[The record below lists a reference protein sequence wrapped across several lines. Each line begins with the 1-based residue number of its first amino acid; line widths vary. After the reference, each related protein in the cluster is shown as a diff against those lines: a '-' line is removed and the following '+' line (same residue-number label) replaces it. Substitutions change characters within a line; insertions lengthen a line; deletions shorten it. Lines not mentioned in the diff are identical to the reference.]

1 MFDQLP
7 DLLENLPRYLG
18 GHMLLS
24 ATALA
29 VGLTVSVPLGILAS
43 RRPRLTEMTLGAA
56 GVIQTVP
63 SLALLA
69 LMVIVLRGLIG
80 FWPAFIALTLYSV
93 LPILANTVLGLKGV
107 DATLIEAGR
116 GLGMSERQLL
126 FRVQLPLALPVL
138 IGGIRTATVLVVGTA
153 TLAMPVGGVSLGNY
167 IFSGLESMNP
177 TSTVFGCLVAALLAV
192 VMDQLVRLL
201 EVAARRRSRAL
212 AWAGGLG
219 LLFVLG
225 AGLASPVAG
234 LFEQRRPAVVAS
246 GPFTEQ
252 HVLNEL
258 IAQRLRRAGF
268 RPDQR
273 PSMSEGI
280 QVEAL
285 RHNQID
291 CMVNYSGNIWTLVMK
306 MTDVPDDPRTVSDEV
321 ARYLQR
327 ECGIECLGSLGFEDA
342 YAFAMTRSGARH
354 LPSSDYSLEALADYA
369 RDRAAQGKRLRL
381 GADSQF
387 FTRPE
392 WRWVKRAYRLGEA
405 DVERVEMDPALMYGA
420 VRDGQLDA
428 IVAYTSDGRIPAYD
442 LELLSDP
449 RRALPPYDA
458 LLLLSPEAARRPGFR
473 EALQPLR
480 NAVSLDAM
488 RRANLHVDGEDGWS
502 PRRAAAELDG
512 ALGRAERRTEK
523 VGGPRGSPG

>member
-1 MFDQLP
+1 MFHQLP
-7 DLLENLPRYLG
+7 DLLEDLPRYLG

-24 ATALA
+24 ATALG
-29 VGLTVSVPLGILAS
+29 VGLLVSLPLGILIS
-43 RRPRLTEMTLGAA
+43 RRPKLTEWTLGAA

-69 LMVIVLRGLIG
+69 LMVLVLGGLIG
-80 FWPAFIALTLYSV
+80 FWPAFVALALYSV
-93 LPILANTVLGLKGV
+93 LPILANTVLGIKGV
-107 DATLIEAGR
+107 DATLVEAAR
-116 GLGMSERQLL
+116 GLGMSERQML
-126 FRVQLPLALPVL
+126 FRVQLPLALPVI
-138 IGGIRTATVLVVGTA
+138 IGGIRTATVIVVGTA

-177 TSTVFGCLVAALLAV
+177 ASTVFGCVVAALLAV

-201 EVAARRRSRAL
+201 EVGARRRSRAL

-219 LLFVLG
+219 LLLVLG
-225 AGLASPVAG
+225 GGLAAPVAR
-234 LFEQRRPAVVAS
+234 LFERGRPVVVAG

-258 IAQRLRRAGF
+258 LARRLREAGF
-268 RPDQR
+268 RADQR

-280 QVEAL
+280 QIEAL

-306 MTDVPDDPRTVSDEV
+306 RTEVPEDAGAVRDEV
-321 ARYLQR
+321 ARYLH
-327 ECGIECLGSLGFEDA
+327 EEYGIVCLGSLGFEDA
-342 YAFAMTRSGARH
+342 YAFAMTTQGAAR
-354 LPSSDYSLEALADYA
+354 LPGSDHSLDALAAHA
-369 RDRAAQGKRLRL
+369 RERARRGRRLRV

-387 FTRPE
+387 FSRPE
-392 WRWVKRAYRLGEA
+392 WRWVKRAYDLREE
-405 DVERVEMDPALMYGA
+405 DVERVEMDPTLMYGA
-420 VRDGQLDA
+420 LKDGQLDV

-458 LLLLSPEAARRPGFR
+458 LLLLSPEAAKRPGFR
-473 EALQPLR
+473 EALEPLR
-480 NAVSLDAM
+480 NAVSLAEM
-488 RRANLHVDGEDGWS
+488 RRANLRVDGEGWRA
-502 PRRAAAELDG
+502 RRAAEELYG
-512 ALGRAERRTEK
+512 QVTAAPGRA
-523 VGGPRGSPG
+523 P

>member
-1 MFDQLP
+1 
-7 DLLENLPRYLG
+7 
-18 GHMLLS
+18 
-24 ATALA
+24 
-29 VGLTVSVPLGILAS
+29 
-43 RRPRLTEMTLGAA
+43 MTLGVA

-69 LMVIVLRGLIG
+69 VMVIVLRGLIG

-93 LPILANTVLGLKGV
+93 LPILANTVVGLRGV
-107 DATLIEAGR
+107 DPTLIEAAR
-116 GLGMSERQLL
+116 GLGMSERQML
-126 FRVQLPLALPVL
+126 FRVQLPLALPVI

-153 TLAMPVGGVSLGNY
+153 TLVTPVGGESLGNY

-177 TSTVFGCLVAALLAV
+177 ASTLFGCVVAALLAV

-201 EVAARRRSRAL
+201 EVAARRRSREL

-219 LLFVLG
+219 LLLVFG
-225 AGLASPVAG
+225 GGLASPLAR
-234 LFEQRRPAVVAS
+234 LFQRGDRAVIAS

-252 HVLNEL
+252 HILNEVL
-258 IAQRLRRAGF
+258 ARRLRDAGF

-280 QVEAL
+280 QIEAL

-306 MTDVPDDPRTVSDEV
+306 RTDVPKEPGTVSDEV
-321 ARYLQR
+321 KRYLKDQFDID
-327 ECGIECLGSLGFEDA
+327 CVGPLGFQDA
-342 YAFAMTRSGARH
+342 YAFAMTREGVNR
-354 LPSSDYSLEALADYA
+354 LPSREHSLETLARYA
-369 RDRAAQGKRLRL
+369 RDQAARGKPLRV

-392 WRWVKRAYRLGEA
+392 WQWVKKKYRLSES
-405 DVERVEMDPALMYGA
+405 DVGRVEMDPSLMYGA
-420 VRDGQLDA
+420 LKDGQLDV

-442 LELLSDP
+442 LELLEDSE
-449 RRALPPYDA
+449 RALPPYDA
-458 LLLLSPEAARRPGFR
+458 LLLLSPAASKRPGFR
-473 EALQPLR
+473 AALEPLV
-480 NAVSLDAM
+480 NAVPLPAM
-488 RRANLHVDGEDGWS
+488 RRANLRVDGDDHWT

-512 ALGRAERRTEK
+512 NVN
-523 VGGPRGSPG
+523 VGGERGP